1 MSHTKRVESSAFQLT
16 VLGTRGSAAV
26 SRADCMYFGGNTS
39 CYMVQAGDETIFLDA
54 GSGLLL
60 APTAFRKTPVILISH
75 YHLDHIQ
82 GLGMY
87 SRLAQKG
94 LETVLYLPACD
105 AEQGKTL
112 IDGVFS
118 PPYWPL
124 SLSEYAGTL
133 SIRPFPD
140 KLTIGEVVVDTLHGN
155 HPGDSLVI
163 KLQYRDRTLV
173 YATDYEA
180 CEPDFTNLVEFA
192 YGADLVLF
200 DGQYTEEEY
209 QSKIG
214 FGHSSYVAGM
224 ELVIRGQV
232 KRMLI
237 VHHDPQS
244 TDRELRRREELIQDH
259 RIHFAR
265 EGETVSI

>member
-1 MSHTKRVESSAFQLT
+1 MC
-16 VLGTRGSAAV
+16 
-26 SRADCMYFGGNTS
+26 RADCLYYGGNTS

-54 GSGLLL
+54 GSGLVY

-87 SRLAQKG
+87 PRLAQKG
-94 LETVLYLPACD
+94 RETVLYLPTCD
-105 AEQGKTL
+105 AVQGKML
-112 IDGVFS
+112 IDGIYS

-133 SIRPFPD
+133 HIRPFPSRM
-140 KLTIGEVVVDTLHGN
+140 TIGEVTVETMQGN
-155 HPGDSLVI
+155 HPGDSLI
-163 KLQYRDRTLV
+163 MKLQYKDKTLV

-180 CEPDFTNLVEFA
+180 CEPGFSELVDFVR
-192 YGADLVLF
+192 GADLVLF

-209 QSKIG
+209 QSRIG
-214 FGHSSYVAGM
+214 FGHSSYAAGKN
-224 ELVIRGQV
+224 LAVRGQV
-232 KRMLI
+232 QQMLI

-244 TDRELRRREELIQDH
+244 SDRELRRREALIRDP

-265 EGETVSI
+265 EGEVVRI